1 MERNIPRAAIHVGTD
16 KKSFSS
22 QVGNEAER
30 RGWDEKRYQL
40 KNADIDKNNHYNY
53 SRKRLNF
60 EIVKG
65 GKIVPLGSQA
75 VPLHERL
82 QHRLDELGFKPY
94 MDAKRPDQVSR
105 NSPNCTVGIIFSGDH
120 DVLNRLAFG
129 EQKLNTSDPNA
140 DHSKVVLQKGIYDWA
155 LDTYRFACEKWG
167 EENVIGFDVHC
178 DETSIHAH
186 VQTIPVEKVKKRGRI
201 GSKYVNKNNPDIVL
215 STKEWRALPKDER
228 DNYTKQTASK
238 DYVECVSYAKVW
250 GETRKAKSEYLS
262 QLHTDYHNAVGC
274 KYGLARGIPY
284 NELSEEEKRGRRHK
298 NKVVLE
304 AERQAKAALDKV
316 EKYAVLA
323 TVDKQELTFPLLNIK
338 TPVQEAMDA
347 VKKELAIPIPAL
359 IGQKTWREERTTN
372 INDAIK
378 ALIAAINAERD
389 KQNNGIRASVNKTY
403 TYYMQQL
410 NKLIVENKALWNEN
424 DMLKAENTEVK
435 QRISQLDENAVRRVT
450 AQKDAVIESLNTQLA
465 SKNEDITKLKTD
477 YNTLWEKYKI
487 LVIQWNDLTKQPEI
501 IEAVK
506 RVKERKEQEAEA
518 KREEQAR
525 QDRFQ
530 DILDRFIS
538 EGHEQLKAF
547 SQSSRID
554 FDEKEAK
561 AIYYGIMATATK
573 SNITIRSPQGSK
585 FAVERFLVSMDWNGC
600 GNYRRE
606 CVAHWTKIFATDEV
620 VYTEPI
626 IQNFLSFVEHM
637 SCSADTYV
645 SLGGSNGC
653 ADQLTNWDGTQKLGV
668 GAPSK
673 KKSQGLSR

>member
-53 SRKRLNF
+53 SRKRFNF
-60 EIVKG
+60 EIIKG
-65 GKIVPLGSQA
+65 GKIVPLGSQS

-186 VQTIPVEKVKKRGRI
+186 VQTVPVEQVRKRGRI
-201 GSKYVNKNNPDIVL
+201 GSKYIHKDNPEKVL
-215 STKEWRALPKDER
+215 STKEWRALPKEER
-228 DNYTKQTASK
+228 DNYTKSEAAK
-238 DYVECVSYAKVW
+238 GVVERVSYAKVW
-250 GETRKAKSEYLS
+250 GERAKDKSQYLS
-262 QLHTDYHNAVGC
+262 QLHTDYYNKVGH
-274 KYGLARGIPY
+274 KYGLARGFSY
-284 NELSEEEKRGRRHK
+284 DELSEEEKRGRKHK

-304 AERQAKAALDKV
+304 AERQAKVALDKV

-323 TVDKQELTFPLLNIK
+323 TIDKKELTIPFLNIK
-338 TPVQEAMDA
+338 APVQEAMNA
-347 VKKELAIPIPAL
+347 VKKELAIPIPTI
-359 IGQKTWREERTTN
+359 IGQKAWREERTTN

-378 ALIAAINAERD
+378 ALVAAINAERD
-389 KQNNGIRASVNKTY
+389 KQNEGVRKSVNKTY
-403 TYYMQQL
+403 TYYMQNL
-410 NKLIVENKALWNEN
+410 NKQIEENKSLRAEN
-424 DMLKAENTEVK
+424 DALKAENNKVK
-435 QRISQLDENAVRRVT
+435 QHISQLDEKAVGRVTTQLVCAKEELASAKSYNTTLMEMYNDLKARWNAIWQEPEMTDAWRRV
-450 AQKDAVIESLNTQLA
+450 
-465 SKNEDITKLKTD
+465 
-477 YNTLWEKYKI
+477 
-487 LVIQWNDLTKQPEI
+487 
-501 IEAVK
+501 EA
-506 RVKERKEQEAEA
+506 RKEKETKEKARQEAEA
-518 KREEQAR
+518 KRESMVR
-525 QDRFQ
+525 QNRY
-530 DILDRFIS
+530 IGVLDKFIH
-538 EGHEQLKAF
+538 EGHEAL
-547 SQSSRID
+547 SSFAKTDRVN
-554 FDEKEAK
+554 FNEKESAS
-561 AIYYGIMATATK
+561 IYYGIMASAVK
-573 SNITIRSPQGSK
+573 HNIGLDSK
-585 FAVERFLVSMDWNGC
+585 ACIESAAKRFLSGMSWHGFTDFKQ
-600 GNYRRE
+600 E
-606 CVAHWTKIFATDEV
+606 CITSWTKLFATNEV
-620 VYTEPI
+620 QFTDNAI
-626 IQNFLSFVEHM
+626 DNFLAFVDHM

-653 ADQLTNWDGTQKLGV
+653 ADQLTNWDGTQKVGLGIFYKE
-668 GAPSK
+668 K
-673 KKSQGLSR
+673 KKSQSR

>member
-65 GKIVPLGSQA
+65 GKIVPLGSQS

-140 DHSKVVLQKGIYDWA
+140 GHSKVVLQKGIYDWA

-186 VQTIPVEKVKKRGRI
+186 VQTVPVEQVKKRGRI
-201 GSKYVNKNNPDIVL
+201 GSKYIHKDNPEKVL
-215 STKEWRALPKDER
+215 STKEWRALPKEER
-228 DNYTKQTASK
+228 DNYTKSEATK
-238 DYVECVSYAKVW
+238 GVVEKVSYAKVW
-250 GETRKAKSEYLS
+250 GERAKDKSQYLS
-262 QLHTDYHNAVGC
+262 QLHTDYYNKVGH
-274 KYGLARGIPY
+274 KYGLARGFSY
-284 NELSEEEKRGRRHK
+284 DELSEEEKRGRKHK

-304 AERQAKAALDKV
+304 AERQAKVALDRV

-323 TVDKQELTFPLLNIK
+323 LIDKKELTIPFLNIK
-338 TPVQEAMDA
+338 APVQEAMNA

-359 IGQKTWREERTTN
+359 IGQKTWREERVNN
-372 INDAIK
+372 INAAIK
-378 ALIAAINAERD
+378 ALVAAINAERD
-389 KQNNGIRASVNKTY
+389 KQNEDVRKSVNKTY
-403 TYYMQQL
+403 TYYMQNL
-410 NKLIVENKALWNEN
+410 NKQIEENKSLRAEN
-424 DMLKAENTEVK
+424 DALKAENAKVK
-435 QRISQLDENAVRRVT
+435 QRISQLDEKAVDRVT
-450 AQKDAVIESLNTQLA
+450 TQLDYAKEELA
-465 SKNEDITKLKTD
+465 SSKIYNAALQEKCNEL
-477 YNTLWEKYKI
+477 
-487 LVIQWNDLTKQPEI
+487 
-501 IEAVK
+501 
-506 RVKERKEQEAEA
+506 KERWNAIWQEPEMTDAWKQVEARKEREMNEKATLKAEAE
-518 KREEQAR
+518 RERQAR
-525 QDRFQ
+525 QSRY
-530 DILDRFIS
+530 IGVLDKFIN
-538 EGHEQLKAF
+538 EGHGAL
-547 SQSSRID
+547 SSFAKTERIN
-554 FDEKEAK
+554 FDEKEA
-561 AIYYGIMATATK
+561 ASIYYGIMASAAKHYIGLDSKAGIESAAKKFLSDMPWRGFTDFQQEC
-573 SNITIRSPQGSK
+573 ITS
-585 FAVERFLVSMDWNGC
+585 
-600 GNYRRE
+600 
-606 CVAHWTKIFATDEV
+606 WTKLFATNEV
-620 VYTEPI
+620 QFTDNAIDY
-626 IQNFLSFVEHM
+626 FLAFVDHM

-653 ADQLTNWDGTQKLGV
+653 ADQLTNWDGTQKIGLGSMNNK
-668 GAPSK
+668 PYRS
-673 KKSQGLSR
+673 SRK

>member
-65 GKIVPLGSQA
+65 GKTVPLGSQS

-186 VQTIPVEKVKKRGRI
+186 VQTVPVEQVRKRGRI
-201 GSKYVNKNNPDIVL
+201 GSKYIHKDNPEKVL
-215 STKEWRALPKDER
+215 STKEWRALPKEER
-228 DNYTKQTASK
+228 DNFTKSEVAK
-238 DYVECVSYAKVW
+238 GVVERVSYAKVW
-250 GETRKAKSEYLS
+250 GERAKDKSQYLS
-262 QLHTDYHNAVGC
+262 QLHTDYYNKVGH
-274 KYGLARGIPY
+274 KYGLARGFSY
-284 NELSEEEKRGRRHK
+284 DELSEEEKRGRKHK

-304 AERQAKAALDKV
+304 AERQAKVALDKV

-323 TVDKQELTFPLLNIK
+323 TIDKKELTIPFLNIK
-338 TPVQEAMDA
+338 VPVQEAMNA
-347 VKKELAIPIPAL
+347 VKKELAIPIPTI
-359 IGQKTWREERTTN
+359 IGQKAWREERVNN
-372 INDAIK
+372 INAAIK
-378 ALIAAINAERD
+378 ALVAAINAERD
-389 KQNNGIRASVNKTY
+389 KQNESVRKSVNKTY
-403 TYYMQQL
+403 TYYMQNL
-410 NKLIVENKALWNEN
+410 NKQIEDNKSLRAEN
-424 DMLKAENTEVK
+424 DALKTENNKVK
-435 QRISQLDENAVRRVT
+435 QRISQLDEKAVERVTTQLVYAKEELASAKSYNTTLMEMYNDLKARWNAIWQEPEMTDAWRRV
-450 AQKDAVIESLNTQLA
+450 
-465 SKNEDITKLKTD
+465 
-477 YNTLWEKYKI
+477 
-487 LVIQWNDLTKQPEI
+487 
-501 IEAVK
+501 EA
-506 RVKERKEQEAEA
+506 RKEEGAKEKARQEAEA
-518 KREEQAR
+518 KRESMAR
-525 QDRFQ
+525 QNRY
-530 DILDRFIS
+530 IGVLDKFIH
-538 EGHEQLKAF
+538 EGHEAL
-547 SQSSRID
+547 SSFATTDRVN
-554 FDEKEAK
+554 FNEKELAS
-561 AIYYGIMATATK
+561 IYYGIMASAVK
-573 SNITIRSPQGSK
+573 HNIGLDSK
-585 FAVERFLVSMDWNGC
+585 ACIDSAAKKFLSDMSWHGFTDFKQ
-600 GNYRRE
+600 E
-606 CVAHWTKIFATDEV
+606 CVTSWTKLFATNEV
-620 VYTEPI
+620 QFTDNAI
-626 IQNFLSFVEHM
+626 DNFLAFVDHM

-653 ADQLTNWDGTQKLGV
+653 ADQLTNWDGTQKVGLGAV
-668 GAPSK
+668 LRK
-673 KKSQGLSR
+673 KPRGFSL

>member
-65 GKIVPLGSQA
+65 GKIVPLGSLS

-129 EQKLNTSDPNA
+129 DQNIDTSDPNA

-186 VQTIPVEKVKKRGRI
+186 VQTVPVEQVKKRGRI
-201 GSKYVNKNNPDIVL
+201 GSKYIHKDNPEKVL
-215 STKEWRALPKDER
+215 STKEWRALPKEER
-228 DNYTKQTASK
+228 DNYTKSEATK
-238 DYVECVSYAKVW
+238 GVVEKVSYAKVW
-250 GETRKAKSEYLS
+250 GERAKDKSQYLS
-262 QLHTDYHNAVGC
+262 QLHTDYYNKVGH
-274 KYGLARGIPY
+274 KYGLARGFSY
-284 NELSEEEKRGRRHK
+284 DELSEEEKRGRKHK

-304 AERQAKAALDKV
+304 AERQAKVALDKV

-323 TVDKQELTFPLLNIK
+323 LIDKKELTIPFLNIK
-338 TPVQEAMDA
+338 APVQEAMNA

-359 IGQKTWREERTTN
+359 IGQKTWREERVNN
-372 INDAIK
+372 INAAIK
-378 ALIAAINAERD
+378 ALVAAINAERD
-389 KQNNGIRASVNKTY
+389 KQNEDVRKSVNKTY
-403 TYYMQQL
+403 TYYMQNL
-410 NKLIVENKALWNEN
+410 NKQIEENKSLRAEN
-424 DMLKAENTEVK
+424 DALKAENAKVK
-435 QRISQLDENAVRRVT
+435 QRISQLDEKAVDRVT
-450 AQKDAVIESLNTQLA
+450 TQLDYAKEELA
-465 SKNEDITKLKTD
+465 SSKIYNAALQEKCNEL
-477 YNTLWEKYKI
+477 
-487 LVIQWNDLTKQPEI
+487 
-501 IEAVK
+501 
-506 RVKERKEQEAEA
+506 KERWNAIWQEPEMTDAWKQVEARKEREMNEKATLKAEAE
-518 KREEQAR
+518 RERQAR
-525 QDRFQ
+525 QSRY
-530 DILDRFIS
+530 IGVLDKFIN
-538 EGHEQLKAF
+538 EGHGAL
-547 SQSSRID
+547 SSFAKTERIN
-554 FDEKEAK
+554 FDEKEA
-561 AIYYGIMATATK
+561 ASIYYGIMASAAKHYIGLDSKAGIESAAKKFLSDMPWRGFTDFQQEC
-573 SNITIRSPQGSK
+573 ITS
-585 FAVERFLVSMDWNGC
+585 
-600 GNYRRE
+600 
-606 CVAHWTKIFATDEV
+606 WTKLFATNEV
-620 VYTEPI
+620 QFTDNAIDY
-626 IQNFLSFVEHM
+626 FLAFVDHM

-653 ADQLTNWDGTQKLGV
+653 ADQLTNWDGTQKIGLGSMNNK
-668 GAPSK
+668 PYRS
-673 KKSQGLSR
+673 SRK